1 MATLVRFEQQVR
13 VRCCDC
19 GSPLFLTERQAR
31 RREQQ
36 HRCSICVILAHHGRE
51 PVEDRHRRYWL
62 ERFSDEEIARLAS
75 EMLGEDVPT
84 SRVQERWNRT
94 TLGV

>member
-1 MATLVRFEQQVR
+1 VATVVRSEQRVR

-19 GSPLFLTERQAR
+19 GTPIVLTGRQAR

-36 HRCSICVILAHHGRE
+36 HRCAICIVLVHHGRE

-62 ERFSDEEIARLAS
+62 EHFSDEEIAGIAS
-75 EMLGEDVPT
+75 EMLGEEVPV
-84 SRVQERWNRT
+84 SRVQERWNRAL
-94 TLGV
+94 LGV